1 MFARRLPPSA
11 TACAPASSY
20 YAPAESLRGRSP
32 DSSESAFPERI
43 GGRSAS
49 ISKELGAGATRV
61 PYRTRSCNASS
72 SWQTTLCLAA
82 SAGARAAW
90 SPKSASPPTPSHASG
105 AAKVREPNLSREFKI
120 SRHQRFDKEFRDV
133 TGPRIHSPEHSLALC
148 RDENTQSVGP
158 VGGGSQRAP
167 IHKSIRHGTI
177 ILLAALHRLAG
188 KLIRGNEDKLRHPER
203 LRCLKQ
209 IDQEPP

>member
-1 MFARRLPPSA
+1 MSPGLVYTRRNIPWR
-11 TACAPASSY
+11 CA
-20 YAPAESLRGRSP
+20 E
-32 DSSESAFPERI
+32 
-43 GGRSAS
+43 
-49 ISKELGAGATRV
+49 T
-61 PYRTRSCNASS
+61 RTRSRS
-72 SWQTTLCLAA
+72 
-82 SAGARAAW
+82 
-90 SPKSASPPTPSHASG
+90 
-105 AAKVREPNLSREFKI
+105 
-120 SRHQRFDKEFRDV
+120 
-133 TGPRIHSPEHSLALC
+133 
-148 RDENTQSVGP
+148 GP

>member
-1 MFARRLPPSA
+1 MVAEVGVSADTVSRIRRSQGL
-11 TACAPASSY
+11 
-20 YAPAESLRGRSP
+20 
-32 DSSESAFPERI
+32 
-43 GGRSAS
+43 
-49 ISKELGAGATRV
+49 K
-61 PYRTRSCNASS
+61 
-72 SWQTTLCLAA
+72 
-82 SAGARAAW
+82 
-90 SPKSASPPTPSHASG
+90 
-105 AAKVREPNLSREFKI
+105 PNLSREFKI

-133 TGPRIHSPEHSLALC
+133 TGLRIHPPEHSLALC
-148 RDENTQSVGP
+148 RDENTQSAGP

-188 KLIRGNEDKLRHPER
+188 KLIRGNEDRLRHPER